1 MASPTLPRMASSDPA
16 YKLIFSQARMVED
29 TLRGFLAPEWCDQLD
44 FPTLDRM
51 NAEYVGA
58 DLHHRLGDMV
68 WRVEFGS
75 GSPAGGPSL
84 ANGERPYLLVL
95 FEFQSG
101 VDPDMAWRMHEYVYL
116 LHRHLRHSGTFKAQG
131 REPPVLPVVVYNGE
145 RRWTA
150 AGARPGPVAPPGTA
164 EWIGN
169 EARAYVLLDER
180 ARAEEGAG
188 LKGSRLPPDNRMTT
202 LIWLETSPME
212 ARARLLAEA
221 FERYA
226 GEEEKGLREGYHA
239 RVKSA
244 GGRYGNEALPR
255 LEELERRLKEKRGGR
270 EMATLMEARTREFEE
285 RAIAR
290 GIAQGREQGIAQG
303 RDEGRREMAT
313 LMEART
319 REFEERAI
327 ARGIVQGREQGI
339 AQGIVQGRE
348 QGIARGR
355 DEERARL
362 LRLAERRLGPETAA
376 QLSELLADADGADED
391 TAQTGD

>member
-1 MASPTLPRMASSDPA
+1 MASLTLPRMASSDPA

-68 WRVEFGS
+68 WRVEFGP
-75 GSPAGGPSL
+75 GSPAGGPPL

-116 LHRHLRHSGTFKAQG
+116 LHRHLRHSGTFKAEG

-202 LIWLETSPME
+202 LIRLETSPME

-244 GGRYGNEALPR
+244 GGRYGNEALPP

-285 RAIAR
+285 RAVAR
-290 GIAQGREQGIAQG
+290 GIAQG
-303 RDEGRREMAT
+303 RDEGRREMET

-327 ARGIVQGREQGI
+327 ARGI
-339 AQGIVQGRE
+339 AQGRE

-362 LRLAERRLGPETAA
+362 LRLAERRLDPETAA

>member
-1 MASPTLPRMASSDPA
+1 
-16 YKLIFSQARMVED
+16 
-29 TLRGFLAPEWCDQLD
+29 
-44 FPTLDRM
+44 
-51 NAEYVGA
+51 
-58 DLHHRLGDMV
+58 MV
-68 WRVEFGS
+68 WRVEFGP

-116 LHRHLRHSGTFKAQG
+116 LHRHLRYSGTFKVQG

-188 LKGSRLPPDNRMTT
+188 LMGSRLPPDNRMTT
-202 LIWLETSPME
+202 LIRLETSPME
-212 ARARLLAEA
+212 ARLQLLAEA

-244 GGRYGNEALPR
+244 AGGTGT
-255 LEELERRLKEKRGGR
+255 RRC
-270 EMATLMEARTREFEE
+270 
-285 RAIAR
+285 
-290 GIAQGREQGIAQG
+290 
-303 RDEGRREMAT
+303 RRW
-313 LMEART
+313 RSWS
-319 REFEERAI
+319 
-327 ARGIVQGREQGI
+327 
-339 AQGIVQGRE
+339 
-348 QGIARGR
+348 
-355 DEERARL
+355 D
-362 LRLAERRLGPETAA
+362 
-376 QLSELLADADGADED
+376 D
-391 TAQTGD
+391 

>member
-1 MASPTLPRMASSDPA
+1 MASLTLSRMASSDPA

-29 TLRGFLAPEWCDQLD
+29 TLRGYVAPEWCDELD
-44 FPTLDRM
+44 FPTLGRM

-58 DLHHRLGDMV
+58 DLHQRLGDMV
-68 WRVEFGS
+68 WRVEFEP
-75 GSPAGGPSL
+75 GSPSGGPPL

-116 LHRHLRHSGTFKAQG
+116 LHRHLRHNGTFKAEG

-164 EWIGN
+164 DWIGN
-169 EARAYVLLDER
+169 EARAYALLDER
-180 ARAEEGAG
+180 ARADEGAD
-188 LKGSRLPPDNRMTT
+188 LMGSRLPPDNRMTT
-202 LIWLETSPME
+202 LIRLETSPME
-212 ARARLLAEA
+212 ARPRLLAEA

-239 RVKSA
+239 RVKSP
-244 GGRYGNEALPR
+244 GGRYGNEALPPF
-255 LEELERRLKEKRGGR
+255 EELERRLKERQGGREMATLMEARTREFEERAIARGRDEGRR

-290 GIAQGREQGIAQG
+290 GIAQGREQGIA
-303 RDEGRREMAT
+303 
-313 LMEART
+313 
-319 REFEERAI
+319 
-327 ARGIVQGREQGI
+327 
-339 AQGIVQGRE
+339 
-348 QGIARGR
+348 RGR
-355 DEERARL
+355 AEERARL
-362 LRLAERRLGPETAA
+362 LRLAERRFGPETAA
-376 QLSELLADADGADED
+376 RLSELLAGADGADGAEED
-391 TAQTGD
+391 TAQTGG

>member
-1 MASPTLPRMASSDPA
+1 MASPTLSRMASSDPA

-29 TLRGFLAPEWCDQLD
+29 TLRGFLAPEWCDELD

-51 NAEYVGA
+51 NAEYVDA

-68 WRVEFGS
+68 WRVEFGP
-75 GSPAGGPSL
+75 GSPAGGASL

-101 VDPDMAWRMHEYVYL
+101 VDPDMAWRMYEYVYL

-202 LIWLETSPME
+202 LIRLETSPME
-212 ARARLLAEA
+212 VRARLLAEA

-255 LEELERRLKEKRGGR
+255 FEELERRLKEKQGGR

-285 RAIAR
+285 RA
-290 GIAQGREQGIAQG
+290 IAQG

-319 REFEERAI
+319 REFEERAV
-327 ARGIVQGREQGI
+327 A
-339 AQGIVQGRE
+339 

-355 DEERARL
+355 AEERARL

-391 TAQTGD
+391 TAQAGD